1 MFKRP
6 YRKLIYR
13 NKVKILLV
21 QIVNRNLGD
30 QVIADNAA
38 YLVRQALSRLTGRHY
53 VIQRY
58 DIQSEDYEMAKTA
71 DLMIFDGGGLIKYRQ
86 EEFHAYVPALV
97 DCARDH
103 GIPVFFNCVGVE
115 GYDPDDPRCR
125 RLADALNAP
134 CVKGIT
140 VRDDLDTLRR
150 YYLHTDQVFTA
161 QATDPAVFTPQVY
174 GIQKD
179 IRSKTIGLG
188 IVRSRIFEDY
198 GLAQITREFQL
209 EMWQGIT
216 KELEARGYAW
226 QFFVNGL
233 RSDYDFARE
242 ILVSMGRQSQAAV
255 LLAPRPV
262 ESGELVGTIAS
273 YAGVIACRMHA
284 NIIAYALG
292 IASIGLV
299 WNDKMVFWG
308 DRIGCP
314 ERFLKSTQFEPQTIV
329 QCLEDSMSKGAPP
342 CPQALK
348 ADIQKPL
355 KKFIRQYGAPAWKQR
370 RRIHLKKPADWS
382 RRLVAT
388 ALGGLHLR
396 YTNMNARESLETA
409 IGNGFCLFEAD
420 IRLTLD
426 GRLVCVNGWSKGS
439 YEKLGAFSSDEADVP
454 FAVPA
459 QLAGGLDSQTFLQC
473 RLYGKYQTMDA
484 AQLFDRIQQAGD
496 GWKLILDIGRPKKE
510 TLAAMIQ
517 ELRVLCAEGIDWE
530 AHLYLRLQSK
540 YDVETVQEAGLPV
553 QVMYYIPPQTV
564 REEKHLTL
572 DAIGRFC
579 KKRRIQWVSMPK
591 EALDAQVMAYLKTQK
606 LKSCLFSYN
615 RYTDVLQ
622 AVEMGVDWIG
632 TSYLSPGE
640 LHEWWETGYTIVVR

>member
-233 RSDYDFARE
+233 RSDYDFAQE

-299 WNDKMVFWG
+299 WNDKMVFW
-308 DRIGCP
+308 
-314 ERFLKSTQFEPQTIV
+314 LS
-329 QCLEDSMSKGAPP
+329 L
-342 CPQALK
+342 
-348 ADIQKPL
+348 
-355 KKFIRQYGAPAWKQR
+355 
-370 RRIHLKKPADWS
+370 IH
-382 RRLVAT
+382 
-388 ALGGLHLR
+388 
-396 YTNMNARESLETA
+396 
-409 IGNGFCLFEAD
+409 I
-420 IRLTLD
+420 
-426 GRLVCVNGWSKGS
+426 
-439 YEKLGAFSSDEADVP
+439 
-454 FAVPA
+454 
-459 QLAGGLDSQTFLQC
+459 
-473 RLYGKYQTMDA
+473 
-484 AQLFDRIQQAGD
+484 
-496 GWKLILDIGRPKKE
+496 
-510 TLAAMIQ
+510 
-517 ELRVLCAEGIDWE
+517 
-530 AHLYLRLQSK
+530 
-540 YDVETVQEAGLPV
+540 
-553 QVMYYIPPQTV
+553 
-564 REEKHLTL
+564 
-572 DAIGRFC
+572 
-579 KKRRIQWVSMPK
+579 
-591 EALDAQVMAYLKTQK
+591 
-606 LKSCLFSYN
+606 
-615 RYTDVLQ
+615 
-622 AVEMGVDWIG
+622 
-632 TSYLSPGE
+632 
-640 LHEWWETGYTIVVR
+640 